1 MSFETG
7 AHRTREVQSRSG
19 IRASEPIFPGAGLME
34 ASSLLIRRCK
44 GNLRVRD
51 GIVYLTNPALAGR
64 LVW

>member
-7 AHRTREVQSRSG
+7 AHRMREVRSRNG
-19 IRASEPIFPGAGLME
+19 IRVWGPVFPDAGLME

-51 GIVYLTNPALAGR
+51 GIVYLMNPALAGR